1 MCDISRAFRQRR
13 TITIEGVKPAP
24 PNDSRTSPYRWLILA
39 VATVLQAGAAFV
51 TQGIAVLAGY
61 LQKDLHL
68 STTQVGLLITAS
80 SVAPIFTLLFV
91 GDLLD
96 RKSERSI
103 IVAGML
109 IMALGLVGAGG
120 APGFLVLCA
129 ALFVVGMGY
138 STVQP
143 GGSRSVS
150 LWFNGHQLGIAMG
163 VRQAGLPLGG
173 AAAAAALPFLV
184 GAQGWRAAFLWSVA
198 VVLAAGL
205 LFWAVYR
212 PPNLP
217 GRSGKRTVLTVF
229 FLIRMVRQR
238 WMQRVVWS
246 GMALVGTQYG
256 IVVFLMLFLRDR
268 FGMPLHEGGWLLLL
282 MQLCGGVGRIVL
294 SVWSDRCGKS
304 GDRFLPVGASMVVT
318 CLGLLALVNLPSDV
332 PRAWLPGL
340 IAVLGFF
347 ALGWYG
353 PWVTYIADSAPADSV
368 GLALGAAMT
377 VNQIAIVLT
386 PPALG
391 MIHDATGDYGA
402 VWGVLIGWV
411 VATLLL
417 LHILARFQKPK
428 AAAA

>member
-1 MCDISRAFRQRR
+1 MAASSH
-13 TITIEGVKPAP
+13 
-24 PNDSRTSPYRWLILA
+24 DSRTSPYRWLILA

-68 STTQVGLLITAS
+68 SATQVGLLITAS
-80 SVAPIFTLLFV
+80 TVAPIFTLLFV

-96 RKSERSI
+96 RKSERAI
-103 IVAGML
+103 IGAGML
-109 IMALGLVGAGG
+109 IMALGLVGAGV
-120 APGFLVLCA
+120 APGFLALCA

-150 LWFNGHQLGIAMG
+150 QWFNSHQLGIAMG

-184 GAQGWRAAFLWSVA
+184 GFQGWRAAFLSSVA
-198 VVLAAGL
+198 VVLAVGL
-205 LFWAVYR
+205 LFWAIYR
-212 PPNLP
+212 PPQLP
-217 GRSGKRTVLTVF
+217 DRPNKRAVLTVF
-229 FLIRMVRQR
+229 FLVRMVRQR

-268 FGMPLHEGGWLLLL
+268 FGMPLREGGWLLLL
-282 MQLCGGVGRIVL
+282 IQLCGSVGRIVL
-294 SVWSDRCGKS
+294 SVWSDRRGTS
-304 GDRFLPVGASMVVT
+304 GDRFVPVAVSMVVAS
-318 CLGLLALVNLPSDV
+318 LGLLALVNLPVDV
-332 PRAWLPGL
+332 PRPWLLGL

-391 MIHDATGDYGA
+391 MIHDATGNYDA
-402 VWGVLIGWV
+402 VWGTLIGWV
-411 VATLLL
+411 VATLVL
-417 LHILARFQKPK
+417 LHILGRFHKPR
-428 AAAA
+428 AASV

>member
-1 MCDISRAFRQRR
+1 MAAL
-13 TITIEGVKPAP
+13 PH
-24 PNDSRTSPYRWLILA
+24 DSRTSPYRWLVLA

-51 TQGIAVLAGY
+51 TQGIAALAGY

-68 STTQVGLLITAS
+68 SATQVGLLITAS
-80 SVAPIFTLLFV
+80 TVAPIFTLLFV

-96 RKSERSI
+96 RKPERAI
-103 IVAGML
+103 IGAGML
-109 IMALGLVGAGG
+109 IMALGLAGACV
-120 APGFLVLCA
+120 APGYLALCA
-129 ALFVVGMGY
+129 ALFVIGMGY

-150 LWFNGHQLGIAMG
+150 QWFHSHQLGIAMG
-163 VRQAGLPLGG
+163 IRQAGLPLGG

-184 GAQGWRAAFLWSVA
+184 GLQGWRAAFLYSVA

-205 LFWAVYR
+205 LFSMIYR
-212 PPNLP
+212 PPTLP
-217 GRSGKRTVLTVF
+217 GSPGKRAVLTVH
-229 FLIRMVRQR
+229 FLVRMVRQR
-238 WMQRVVWS
+238 WMRRVVWS

-268 FGMPLHEGGWLLLL
+268 YGMTLREGGWLLLAI
-282 MQLCGGVGRIVL
+282 QLCGGVGRIAL
-294 SVWSDRCGKS
+294 SVWSDRCGKT
-304 GDRFLPVGASMVVT
+304 GKRFLPVTACMLVT
-318 CLGLLALVNLPSDV
+318 CAGLLALVALPVDA
-332 PRAWLPGL
+332 PRPWLFGL

-353 PWVTYIADSAPADSV
+353 PWVTYIADSAPSDSV

-391 MIHDATGDYGA
+391 MIHDATRGYAA
-402 VWGVLIGWV
+402 VWGTLIGWI
-411 VATLLL
+411 VATLILL
-417 LHILARFQKPK
+417 QRAHEPQ
-428 AAAA
+428 AAAAGRP

>member
-1 MCDISRAFRQRR
+1 
-13 TITIEGVKPAP
+13 
-24 PNDSRTSPYRWLILA
+24 
-39 VATVLQAGAAFV
+39 
-51 TQGIAVLAGY
+51 
-61 LQKDLHL
+61 
-68 STTQVGLLITAS
+68 
-80 SVAPIFTLLFV
+80 
-91 GDLLD
+91 
-96 RKSERSI
+96 
-103 IVAGML
+103 
-109 IMALGLVGAGG
+109 
-120 APGFLVLCA
+120 
-129 ALFVVGMGY
+129 
-138 STVQP
+138 
-143 GGSRSVS
+143 
-150 LWFNGHQLGIAMG
+150 MG

-184 GAQGWRAAFLWSVA
+184 GVQGWRSAFLWSVA

-217 GRSGKRTVLTVF
+217 GRSGKRAVLTVF

-304 GDRFLPVGASMVVT
+304 GDRFVPVGASMVIT
-318 CLGLLALVNLPSDV
+318 CLGLLVLVNLPSDMS
-332 PRAWLPGL
+332 RAWLPAL
-340 IAVLGFF
+340 IGVLGFF

-391 MIHDATGDYGA
+391 MIHDATGNYVA
-402 VWGVLIGWV
+402 VWGALIGWI
-411 VATLLL
+411 VATLAL
-417 LHILARFQKPK
+417 LHILGRFHRPQ
-428 AAAA
+428 AASA

>member
-1 MCDISRAFRQRR
+1 
-13 TITIEGVKPAP
+13 
-24 PNDSRTSPYRWLILA
+24 
-39 VATVLQAGAAFV
+39 
-51 TQGIAVLAGY
+51 
-61 LQKDLHL
+61 
-68 STTQVGLLITAS
+68 
-80 SVAPIFTLLFV
+80 
-91 GDLLD
+91 
-96 RKSERSI
+96 
-103 IVAGML
+103 
-109 IMALGLVGAGG
+109 
-120 APGFLVLCA
+120 
-129 ALFVVGMGY
+129 MGY

-150 LWFNGHQLGIAMG
+150 LWFQGHQLGIAMG

-184 GAQGWRAAFLWSVA
+184 GIQGWRAAFLWSVA

-205 LFWAVYR
+205 LFWTVYR

-229 FLIRMVRQR
+229 FLVQMVRQR

-294 SVWSDRCGKS
+294 SVWSDRCGRS

-332 PRAWLPGL
+332 PRTWLPVLVG
-340 IAVLGFF
+340 VLGFF

-428 AAAA
+428 PAPA

>member
-1 MCDISRAFRQRR
+1 MTSL
-13 TITIEGVKPAP
+13 PH
-24 PNDSRTSPYRWLILA
+24 DSRTSPYRWLILA

-61 LQKDLHL
+61 LQHDLHL
-68 STTQVGLLITAS
+68 SATQVGLLVTAS
-80 SVAPIFTLLFV
+80 TVAPIFTLLFV

-96 RKSERSI
+96 RKSERAI
-103 IVAGML
+103 IGAGML
-109 IMALGLVGAGG
+109 IMAVGLVGAGV
-120 APGFLVLCA
+120 APGFLALCA

-150 LWFNGHQLGIAMG
+150 QWFKGHQLGIAMG

-173 AAAAAALPFLV
+173 AAAAAVLPFVV
-184 GAQGWRAAFLWSVA
+184 GLQGWRAAFLWSVA
-198 VVLAAGL
+198 VVLAAGA
-205 LFWAVYR
+205 LFWTIYR
-212 PPNLP
+212 PPTLP
-217 GRSGKRTVLTVF
+217 DRPAKRPVLTVF
-229 FLIRMVRQR
+229 FLVRMVRQR

-268 FGMPLHEGGWLLLL
+268 FGLPLHEGSGLLLL
-282 MQLCGGVGRIVL
+282 IQLCGGIGRIAL
-294 SVWSDRCGKS
+294 SVWSDRCGRT
-304 GDRFLPVGASMVVT
+304 GDRFLPVSVSMLVT
-318 CLGLLALVNLPSDV
+318 CVGLVALVGLPVDA
-332 PRAWLPGL
+332 PRMWLVGL
-340 IAVLGFF
+340 VAVLGFF
-347 ALGWYG
+347 AMGWYG

-391 MIHDATGDYGA
+391 MIHDAAAGAPARGYDA
-402 VWGVLIGWV
+402 VWGTLIGWI

-417 LHILARFQKPK
+417 LHVLGRMHK
-428 AAAA
+428 AQRAPV

>member
-1 MCDISRAFRQRR
+1 MSSFM
-13 TITIEGVKPAP
+13 PASP
-24 PNDSRTSPYRWLILA
+24 KDSRTSPYRWLILA

-68 STTQVGLLITAS
+68 SATQVGLLVTAS
-80 SVAPIFTLLFV
+80 TAAPIFTLLFV

-96 RKSERSI
+96 RKSERAI
-103 IVAGML
+103 IGTGML
-109 IMALGLVGAGG
+109 IMAAGLVGACL
-120 APGFLVLCA
+120 APGFLALSA

-150 LWFNGHQLGIAMG
+150 QWFNGHQLGIAMG
-163 VRQAGLPLGG
+163 IRQAGLPLGG
-173 AAAAAALPFLV
+173 AAAAAALPYLV
-184 GAQGWRAAFLWSVA
+184 GVRDWRAAFLFSVA

-212 PPNLP
+212 PPTLP
-217 GRSGKRTVLTVF
+217 GRPGKRAVLTVF
-229 FLIRMVRQR
+229 FLVRMVRQR

-268 FGMPLHEGGWLLLL
+268 YGLPLREGGWLLLL
-282 MQLCGGVGRIVL
+282 MQLCGGVGRIAL
-294 SVWSDRCGKS
+294 SVWSDRCGKT
-304 GDRFLPVGASMVVT
+304 GNRFLPVVASMLVT
-318 CLGLLALVNLPSDV
+318 CIGLLALIGLPVDA
-332 PRAWLPGL
+332 PRFWLFGL
-340 IAVLGFF
+340 VAVLGFF

-353 PWVTYIADSAPADSV
+353 PWVTYIADSAPTDSV

-391 MIHDATGDYGA
+391 MIHDAARSYDA
-402 VWGVLIGWV
+402 VWGTLIGWI

-417 LHILARFQKPK
+417 LHVLGRIHKVIWPRHQSG
-428 AAAA
+428 

>member
-1 MCDISRAFRQRR
+1 MSSL
-13 TITIEGVKPAP
+13 

-39 VATVLQAGAAFV
+39 VATLLQAGAAFV

-68 STTQVGLLITAS
+68 SATQVGLMITAS
-80 SVAPIFTLLFV
+80 TVAPIFTLLFV

-96 RKSERSI
+96 RKSERAI
-103 IVAGML
+103 IGAGMV
-109 IMALGLVGAGG
+109 IMAIGLAGACV
-120 APGFLVLCA
+120 APGFLALCA
-129 ALFVVGMGY
+129 ALVVIGMGY

-150 LWFNGHQLGIAMG
+150 QWFQSHQLGIAMG
-163 VRQAGLPLGG
+163 IRQAGLPLGG

-184 GAQGWRAAFLWSVA
+184 GVRDWRAAFLFSVA
-198 VVLAAGL
+198 VVLASGL

-212 PPNLP
+212 PPVLP
-217 GRSGKRTVLTVF
+217 GRPAKRAVLSVF
-229 FLIRMVRQR
+229 YLVRMVRQR

-268 FGMPLHEGGWLLLL
+268 FGMPLREGGWLLLAI
-282 MQLCGGVGRIVL
+282 QLCGGVGRIVL
-294 SVWSDRCGKS
+294 SVWSDRCGKT
-304 GDRFLPVGASMVVT
+304 GKRFLPVTVSMLVT
-318 CLGLLALVNLPSDV
+318 CVGLLALVGLPVDA
-332 PRAWLPGL
+332 PRPWLFGL

-353 PWVTYIADSAPADSV
+353 PWVTYIADSAPSDSV

-391 MIHDATGDYGA
+391 MIHDATRSYDA
-402 VWGVLIGWV
+402 VWGTLIGWI
-411 VATLLL
+411 VATLVL
-417 LHILARFQKPK
+417 LHVLGRIHEPR
-428 AAAA
+428 AAAAGRP

>member
-1 MCDISRAFRQRR
+1 
-13 TITIEGVKPAP
+13 VNPAH

-39 VATVLQAGAAFV
+39 AATVLQAGAAFV

-68 STTQVGLLITAS
+68 STTEVGLLITAS

-109 IMALGLVGAGG
+109 IMAAGLVGAGV
-120 APGFLVLCA
+120 APGLLALCV

-150 LWFNGHQLGIAMG
+150 QWFNAHQLGIAMG

-184 GAQGWRAAFLWSVA
+184 GLQGWRAAFLWSVA
-198 VVLAAGL
+198 VVLAVGL
-205 LFWAVYR
+205 LFWAIYR
-212 PPNLP
+212 PPHLP
-217 GRSGKRTVLTVF
+217 DQPRKRAVLTVF
-229 FLIRMVRQR
+229 FLVRMVRQR

-268 FGMPLHEGGWLLLL
+268 FGMPLREGGWLLLL
-282 MQLCGGVGRIVL
+282 IQLCGGVGRIAL
-294 SVWSDRCGKS
+294 SVWSDRRGRT
-304 GDRFLPVGASMVVT
+304 GDRFLPVAASMVAT
-318 CLGLLALVNLPSDV
+318 CLGLLALLNLPVDV
-332 PRAWLPGL
+332 SRAWLLGL
-340 IAVLGFF
+340 VAVLGFF

-368 GLALGAAMT
+368 GLALGTAMT
-377 VNQIAIVLT
+377 VNQIAIVLV

-391 MIHDATGDYGA
+391 MLRDATGSYDA
-402 VWGVLIGWV
+402 VWGALIGWV
-411 VATLLL
+411 AVTLLL
-417 LHILARFQKPK
+417 LWWARGAHPTALQTS
-428 AAAA
+428 

>member
-1 MCDISRAFRQRR
+1 M
-13 TITIEGVKPAP
+13 PAL

-96 RKSERSI
+96 RKPERSI
-103 IVAGML
+103 IGVGML
-109 IMALGLVGAGG
+109 IMALGLVGAGV

-150 LWFNGHQLGIAMG
+150 QWFNGHQLGIAMG

-173 AAAAAALPFLV
+173 APAAAVLPFLV
-184 GAQGWRAAFLWSVA
+184 GVQGWRAAFLWSVA

-217 GRSGKRTVLTVF
+217 AHSNKRAVLSVV

-294 SVWSDRCGKS
+294 SVWSDRCGTS
-304 GDRFLPVGASMVVT
+304 GDRFVPVGSSMVVT
-318 CLGLLALVNLPSDV
+318 CLGLLALVNLPTDV
-332 PRAWLPGL
+332 SRFWLHAL

-377 VNQIAIVLT
+377 LNQIAIVLT

-391 MIHDATGDYGA
+391 MVHDATGDYVA

-411 VATLLL
+411 VATLVL
-417 LHILARFQKPK
+417 LHVLGRFHKPQ
-428 AAAA
+428 AASV

>member
-1 MCDISRAFRQRR
+1 M
-13 TITIEGVKPAP
+13 PAL

-51 TQGIAVLAGY
+51 TQGIAVLAGF
-61 LQKDLHL
+61 LQNDLHL

-103 IVAGML
+103 IGAGML
-109 IMALGLVGAGG
+109 IMALGLVGAGV
-120 APGFLVLCA
+120 APGFLLLCI

-150 LWFNGHQLGIAMG
+150 QWFNAHQLGIAMG

-184 GAQGWRAAFLWSVA
+184 GVQGWRAAFLWSVA
-198 VVLAAGL
+198 VVLAVGL

-217 GRSGKRTVLTVF
+217 GRPNKRAVLTVF
-229 FLIRMVRQR
+229 FLVRMVRQR

-268 FGMPLHEGGWLLLL
+268 FGMPLREGGWLLLL

-294 SVWSDRCGKS
+294 SIWSDRCGKS
-304 GDRFLPVGASMVVT
+304 GDRFVPVGASMVVT
-318 CLGLLALVNLPSDV
+318 CLGLLVLVNLPSDAS
-332 PRAWLPGL
+332 RIWLLGL
-340 IAVLGFF
+340 IAALGFF

-353 PWVTYIADSAPADSV
+353 PWVTYIADSAPPDSV

-391 MIHDATGDYGA
+391 MIRDATGNYVA
-402 VWGVLIGWV
+402 VWGVLVGWV
-411 VATLLL
+411 VATLVL
-417 LHILARFQKPK
+417 LHVLGRFHKPQ
-428 AAAA
+428 AAQA

>member
-1 MCDISRAFRQRR
+1 MPAFP
-13 TITIEGVKPAP
+13 K
-24 PNDSRTSPYRWLILA
+24 DSRTSPYRWLILA

-68 STTQVGLLITAS
+68 SATQVGLLITAS
-80 SVAPIFTLLFV
+80 TVAPIFTLLFV

-96 RKSERSI
+96 RKSERAI
-103 IVAGML
+103 IGAGML
-109 IMALGLVGAGG
+109 IMALGLVGACV
-120 APGFLVLCA
+120 APGFLALCA
-129 ALFVVGMGY
+129 ALFVIGMGY

-150 LWFNGHQLGIAMG
+150 QWFHGHQLGIAMG
-163 VRQAGLPLGG
+163 IRQAGLPLGG

-184 GAQGWRAAFLWSVA
+184 GVRDWRAAFLFSVA
-198 VVLAAGL
+198 VVLASGL

-212 PPNLP
+212 PPTLADRP
-217 GRSGKRTVLTVF
+217 GKRAVLTVF
-229 FLIRMVRQR
+229 FLVRMVRQR

-268 FGMPLHEGGWLLLL
+268 FGLPLREGGWMLLS

-294 SVWSDRCGKS
+294 SIWSDRCGKT
-304 GDRFLPVGASMVVT
+304 GDRFVPVAVSMLAT
-318 CLGLLALVNLPSDV
+318 GIGLLALIGLPVDA
-332 PRAWLPGL
+332 PRSWLFGL

-391 MIHDATGDYGA
+391 MLHDAARDYDA
-402 VWGVLIGWV
+402 VWSILIGWI
-411 VATLLL
+411 VATLVL
-417 LHILARFQKPK
+417 LHVLGRFHKPQ
-428 AAAA
+428 ASVHPSHGCRHSSAPPAPPSQES